1 MLLRRRFHEILLQQC
16 EEHMLPSLAA
26 LTVFK
31 HLADAA
37 LPRNEGAYLHVLRV
51 LCNNGQPPGV
61 IDDLHVAVKVLRKME
76 DEGMDPSAAEYG
88 EVVSGFGRH
97 GELESALETADHAVY
112 AGVTP
117 ALEVFEGLLEACAQA
132 GDQRVASELFKLMQA
147 AEPPLPASAACF
159 QGLLRAAIAAGDA
172 RFASRVWRNML
183 TEGHAGDNVLELCAE
198 VFGVIGK
205 AGPSAAPLVD
215 KTFDTLEP
223 NFVGP
228 DDTTYTAVVTAC
240 VRCGDVGAA
249 TRYLVKMVEA
259 ASDPSPALLEQ
270 VLEGCVEPGAADAAG
285 FCFELWLELRRRAGL
300 HASTA
305 PPEPFD
311 YAMQAAVR
319 AGDTEMVS
327 EVLAGPQPTTHL

>member
-1 MLLRRRFHEILLQQC
+1 M
-16 EEHMLPSLAA
+16 
-26 LTVFK
+26 
-31 HLADAA
+31 
-37 LPRNEGAYLHVLRV
+37 
-51 LCNNGQPPGV
+51 
-61 IDDLHVAVKVLRKME
+61 
-76 DEGMDPSAAEYG
+76 
-88 EVVSGFGRH
+88 
-97 GELESALETADHAVY
+97 
-112 AGVTP
+112 
-117 ALEVFEGLLEACAQA
+117 
-132 GDQRVASELFKLMQA
+132 
-147 AEPPLPASAACF
+147 
-159 QGLLRAAIAAGDA
+159 
-172 RFASRVWRNML
+172 
-183 TEGHAGDNVLELCAE
+183 
-198 VFGVIGK
+198 IGK

-259 ASDPSPALLEQ
+259 ASDPSPELLEQ